1 MKAPEL
7 KSVNGGGGAGP
18 RMGGPRN
25 RLIVPLVVLVIIA
38 IAAFQAAI
46 SIPAGERGVLLRF
59 GSAQKVPLAPGLHF
73 IIPFVDNVVLMNVQ
87 VQKSQDSEN
96 AASRDLQDVTTTVAT
111 NWHIVPGQASSI
123 YQDVGNVPAIA
134 SKVVQPAISDA
145 VKANTAFYNA
155 EDIIAHRDELRS
167 KITVQ
172 LSTQLKRYDIAIDS
186 VNLTNIAFSKS
197 FSDAIEAK
205 QVSQQQA
212 QQAEYDLQK
221 AKVAAQ
227 QKVVEAQAQSDAQK
241 LLQATLTPAIIQQQ
255 AIQKWNGVL
264 PTVVGSGGVLPMIG
278 NITPSVQGA
287 RP

>member
-7 KSVNGGGGAGP
+7 KTVNGGGRPHIGRGP
-18 RMGGPRN
+18 N
-25 RLIVPLVVLVIIA
+25 RLIVLLVVLVVVA
-38 IAAFQAAI
+38 VAAFQAAVTV
-46 SIPAGERGVLLRF
+46 PAGERGVLLRF
-59 GSAQKVPLAPGLHF
+59 GNALKVPLTPGLHF
-73 IIPFVDNVVLMNVQ
+73 IIPFVDAVVLMNVQ
-87 VQKSQDSEN
+87 VQKSQDSES

-111 NWHIVPGQASSI
+111 NWHILPEQASAI
-123 YQDVGNVPAIA
+123 YQ
-134 SKVVQPAISDA
+134 DA

-167 KITVQ
+167 KITAQ
-172 LSTQLKRYDIAIDS
+172 LSERLKRYDVAIDA
-186 VNLTNIAFSKS
+186 VNLTNITFSKA
-197 FSDAIEAK
+197 FNDAIEAK

-241 LLQATLTPAIIQQQ
+241 LLQQTLTPQIIQQQ

-264 PTVVGSGGVLPMIG
+264 PTVVGTGGVLPMIG
-278 NITPSVQGA
+278 NITPGRQ
-287 RP
+287 